1 MQNFYA
7 VKCTQKGS
15 RCRTLYDNGSLW
27 ERSVRWSVSRFHP
40 RADGFQKRFA
50 RNRHGAFALDE
61 AGEVAAHDAGA
72 DRVEAGLFE
81 PVREG
86 FERRKLIQLARFFS
100 APVHA
105 KIVAIGLVEVC
116 SPLR

>member
-27 ERSVRWSVSRFHP
+27 ESFVRWSVSRFHP
-40 RADGFQKRFA
+40 CADGLQKCLA
-50 RNRHGAFALDE
+50 RDRYGAFALDE
-61 AGEVAAHDAGA
+61 AGEVAGHDAGA

-81 PVREG
+81 VFGR
-86 FERRKLIQLARFFS
+86 
-100 APVHA
+100 
-105 KIVAIGLVEVC
+105 C
-116 SPLR
+116 S